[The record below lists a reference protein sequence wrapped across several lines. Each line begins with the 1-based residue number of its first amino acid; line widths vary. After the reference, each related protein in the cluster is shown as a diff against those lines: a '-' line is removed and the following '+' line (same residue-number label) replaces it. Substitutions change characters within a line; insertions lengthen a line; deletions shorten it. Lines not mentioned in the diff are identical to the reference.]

1 MYRVEQR
8 ARMLQVHM
16 GITFAEIAGSLG
28 ISKKQFNKIIKDPE
42 LVDEEMAF
50 ELAKYFKLPQEELF
64 ETVTVT
70 MDYGYL
76 SDLANAILNSLAD
89 YEKEQDLEVLKERLV
104 LIQDSIKSMLIEK
117 QVELKI
123 K

>member
-76 SDLANAILNSLAD
+76 SDLSNAILNSLSD
-89 YEKEQDLEVLKERLV
+89 YEKEQDLDTLKERLAI
-104 LIQDSIKSMLIEK
+104 IQDSIKDMLIEK